1 MKITFDLP
9 DDAGFAILS
18 VIHGD
23 NRVTTL
29 HLNGTQIKHSKT
41 VGIKDNGDMEM
52 ILKDANKQHQRRGGS
67 TGGRK

>member
-1 MKITFDLP
+1 MKITLDLP

-29 HLNGTQIKHSKT
+29 HLNGTQIKHSKI
-41 VGIKDNGDMEM
+41 VGIKDNGDTEM
-52 ILKDANKQHQRRGGS
+52 ILKDANKRHQRRGGS
-67 TGGRK
+67 AGGQR